1 MSRNPW
7 LIAGR
12 GENAA
17 ALRLFCFPY
26 AGGSA
31 SVFHSWR
38 AALEPDID
46 VIAVQ
51 MPGRAERLLEAMPTR
66 IEPLVE
72 ALAEAIAPRT
82 GRRFAFFG
90 HSLGGLV
97 AFELARLLQRRG
109 AAQPERVIVS
119 GCDAPHHR
127 KADRALH
134 RLDDAAFVDVLRDY
148 NGTPPEILGN
158 GELMRLLLPA
168 VRADFEISES
178 YVPLD
183 DAPLDRPLTVLA
195 GVHDERDSDDAVTGW
210 ARETR
215 AACDVH
221 WFDGDH
227 FFINPHRDAVLA
239 CLRHALA
246 PTAMRDTPHALSA

>member
-1 MSRNPW
+1 MPRNPW
-7 LIAGR
+7 LTPGL
-12 GENAA
+12 GEPSA
-17 ALRLFCFPY
+17 ALRLYCFPY

-38 AALEPDID
+38 AALAPEID

-51 MPGRAERLLEAMPTR
+51 MPGRAERLLDPMPRR
-66 IEPLVE
+66 IEPLLA
-72 ALAEAIAPRT
+72 ALAEAIAPRA

-109 AAQPERVIVS
+109 ADMPERVIVS
-119 GCDAPHHR
+119 GCDAPGHR

-134 RLDDAAFVDVLRDY
+134 RLDDEAFVQVLRGY
-148 NGTPPEILGN
+148 NGTPPEILAN
-158 GELMRLLLPA
+158 RELLRLLLPA
-168 VRADFEISES
+168 VRADFEISEN
-178 YVPLD
+178 YVPLQ
-183 DAPLDRPLTVLA
+183 DAPLNRPLTVLA
-195 GVHDERDSDDAVTGW
+195 GVHDERDSDDAVDGW
-210 ARETR
+210 SRETR
-215 AACDVH
+215 AGCDVH

-239 CLRHALA
+239 CVRRALA
-246 PTAMRDTPHALSA
+246 PAPQPLSACP

>member
-12 GENAA
+12 GGHPA

-38 AALEPDID
+38 AALAPDID

-51 MPGRAERLLEAMPTR
+51 MPGRAERLLEEMPTR

-72 ALAEAIAPRT
+72 ALAEAIVPCA

-97 AFELARLLQRRG
+97 AFELARVLQRRG

-119 GCDAPHHR
+119 GCDAPRHR
-127 KADRALH
+127 KAERALH
-134 RLDDAAFVDVLRDY
+134 RLDDAAFVEVLRDY
-148 NGTPPEILGN
+148 KGTPPEILAN
-158 GELMRLLLPA
+158 RELMRLLLPA

-178 YVPLD
+178 YVPLH

-195 GVHDERDSDDAVTGW
+195 GVHDERDSDAAVEGW
-210 ARETR
+210 AQETR
-215 AACDVH
+215 AGCDVH

-227 FFINPHRDAVLA
+227 FFINPHREAVLD
-239 CLRHALA
+239 CLRRTLA
-246 PTAMRDTPHALSA
+246 PRAVRDVPNALSA